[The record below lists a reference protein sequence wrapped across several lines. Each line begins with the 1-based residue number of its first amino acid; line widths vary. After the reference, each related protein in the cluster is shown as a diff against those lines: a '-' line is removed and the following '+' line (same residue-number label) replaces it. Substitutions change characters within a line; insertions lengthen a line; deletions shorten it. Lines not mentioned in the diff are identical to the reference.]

1 MICRS
6 LTIFGLAALLGSS
19 LGAQTAGPSPQKK
32 SAAKP
37 VQATKPATVPAPT
50 QIPQPPP
57 PPPPVPTGVR
67 LKTVTTQGAQVSE
80 NVTYIQGARQR
91 VEFPGVVSIDQC
103 DTKQTVM
110 LNPAAKRYKTQ
121 AYPEAPVQ
129 TTTAA
134 PPAAPPPAAPA
145 VMPGMPTQAQMAGMD
160 PAMMMQLQMAQMQMA
175 QMQAQQGGGRG
186 TGGMGMGMPPQPK
199 GGVVTITTTITD
211 TLERQKMFGYDARHV
226 KTIVVKQFT
235 PTACDKAPYKLEMDA
250 WYVDLPARKGC
261 PKMSAEPPAPPAS
274 TDPNACTDRLESRT
288 VGDAKLGFPVK
299 LTTTTTTGEGEATD
313 IVTTHQE
320 VTELEVSKLDDT
332 LFDTPGDFAEATS
345 SAEIVP
351 AIATGGSLA
360 DALFGSTAT
369 GTSTPAAKKP
379 GVIRIGVLEPVNKTA
394 RNLVPNAHRDEL
406 VRKFSKPPYEALPV
420 RGNSMAA
427 IEGEA
432 ARLGVDYLLLTEVVD
447 VKTSKPGKLGGMVS
461 KATKEESKE
470 KHEVKIDYKL
480 YAAGATK
487 APVVSGNAKG
497 SNGGFTM
504 TQALK
509 LAMLAG
515 QIYMGGGGMFMT
527 GGMGG
532 PMGALGMMNPMMAM
546 SGTSTSLG
554 LIGGLY
560 DPRAA
565 AMRSLAMSLMGG
577 GMGPGGMPNMASMLG
592 GGDPSEAEMLDTV
605 SEALGNEAKAAIEQ
619 LSKKITVA
627 VAGCRLPVGVADPGS
642 VTRRSRPR

>member
-1 MICRS
+1 MRTIGRS
-6 LTIFGLAALLGSS
+6 LTIFGLAALLGST
-19 LGAQTAGPSPQKK
+19 LGAQTAGPSPQKRPAPK
-32 SAAKP
+32 PQAAKP
-37 VQATKPATVPAPT
+37 ATPAPA
-50 QIPQPPP
+50 PAPAPAPPP
-57 PPPPVPTGVR
+57 PPPPAPMGVR

-80 NVTYIQGARQR
+80 NVTYIQGPRQR

-103 DTKQTVM
+103 DTKQVVM
-110 LNPAAKRYKTQ
+110 LNTTAKRYKTQ
-121 AYPEAPVQ
+121 AYPEAAVQ

-134 PPAAPPPAAPA
+134 PPAPAAPA
-145 VMPGMPTQAQMAGMD
+145 AAPAMPTQMAGMD
-160 PAMMMQLQMAQMQMA
+160 PAMQMQMQMAQMQMA
-175 QMQAQQGGGRG
+175 QMQAMQAQGGGRG
-186 TGGMGMGMPPQPK
+186 MGGGMGMGMPQPK

-211 TLERQKMFGYDARHV
+211 TLERQKMFGLDARHV
-226 KTIVVKQFT
+226 KTMVVKQFSQ
-235 PTACDKAPYKLEMDA
+235 TACDKAPYKLEMDA
-250 WYVDLPARKGC
+250 WYVDLPDRKGC
-261 PKMSAEPPAPPAS
+261 PKAPAEPPAPPAS
-274 TDPNACTDRLESRT
+274 TDPNACTDRIEART
-288 VGDAKLGFPVK
+288 VGDAKLGFPLK
-299 LTTTTTTGEGEATD
+299 LTTTTTTGEGEAID
-313 IVTTHQE
+313 IVTTQQE
-320 VTELEVSKLDDT
+320 VTELETGSKLEKEM
-332 LFDTPGDFAEATS
+332 FETPSDFAEATS

-360 DALFGSTAT
+360 DALFGSTVT
-369 GTSTPAAKKP
+369 GTSTPAPKKP
-379 GVIRIGVLEPVNKTA
+379 GVIRIGVLEPINKTA
-394 RNLVPNAHRDEL
+394 RNLVPDAHRQEL

-420 RGNSMAA
+420 RGNSIAA

-480 YAAGATK
+480 YAANSTK
-487 APVVSGNAKG
+487 APVFAGNAKG

-504 TQALK
+504 TSALK
-509 LAMLAG
+509 LAMFAG
-515 QIYMGGGGMFMT
+515 QIYMGMGGMFMT

-546 SGTSTSLG
+546 SGSSTSLG

-565 AMRSLAMSLMGG
+565 AMRSLAMSLMGN
-577 GMGPGGMPNMASMLG
+577 GMGPGGLPNMASMLG

-619 LSKKITVA
+619 LSKKK
-627 VAGCRLPVGVADPGS
+627 
-642 VTRRSRPR
+642 

>member
-1 MICRS
+1 M
-6 LTIFGLAALLGSS
+6 
-19 LGAQTAGPSPQKK
+19 
-32 SAAKP
+32 
-37 VQATKPATVPAPT
+37 
-50 QIPQPPP
+50 
-57 PPPPVPTGVR
+57 GVR

-80 NVTYIQGARQR
+80 NVTYIQGPRQR

-103 DTKQTVM
+103 DMRQVVM

-121 AYPEAPVQ
+121 AYPEAAVQ

-134 PPAAPPPAAPA
+134 PPAAPPTPAPA
-145 VMPGMPTQAQMAGMD
+145 PAMPTQPQMAATD
-160 PAMMMQLQMAQMQMA
+160 PMMQMQLQMAQMQMA
-175 QMQAQQGGGRG
+175 QMQAMQAQGGGRG
-186 TGGMGMGMPPQPK
+186 TGGGMGMGVGMPQPK

-211 TLERQKMFGYDARHV
+211 TLERQKMFGLEARHV
-226 KTIVVKQFT
+226 KTMVVKQFT
-235 PTACDKAPYKLEMDA
+235 QTACDKAPYKLEMDA
-250 WYVDLPARKGC
+250 WYVDLPDRKGC
-261 PKMSAEPPAPPAS
+261 PKAPAEPPAPPAS
-274 TDPNACTDRLESRT
+274 TDPNACTDRIESRT

-299 LTTTTTTGEGEATD
+299 LTTTTTTGEGEAID
-313 IVTTHQE
+313 IVTTQQE
-320 VTELEVSKLDDT
+320 VTELESTKLEGA
-332 LFDTPGDFAEATS
+332 LFDTPSDFAEATS

-369 GTSTPAAKKP
+369 GTSTPAPKKP
-379 GVIRIGVLEPVNKTA
+379 GVIRIGVLEPLNKTA
-394 RNLVPNAHRDEL
+394 RNLVPNAHRQEL

-427 IEGEA
+427 IDEEA

-470 KHEVKIDYKL
+470 KQEVKIDYKL

-487 APVVSGNAKG
+487 APLFSGSAKG

-504 TQALK
+504 TSALK
-509 LAMLAG
+509 LAMFAG
-515 QIYMGGGGMFMT
+515 QIYMGMGGMFMT

-546 SGTSTSLG
+546 SGSSTSLG

-565 AMRSLAMSLMGG
+565 AMRSLAMSLMGN

-605 SEALGNEAKAAIEQ
+605 SEALGNEAKAALEQ
-619 LSKKITVA
+619 LAKKK
-627 VAGCRLPVGVADPGS
+627 
-642 VTRRSRPR
+642 